1 MGTKAITIRTEDET
15 IAEIDGLA
23 RAMDRSRNYVV
34 NQAMLAYV
42 ASAGAAPPEAI
53 EPSDVES
60 AESDGATLRL
70 NGNGT
75 AKKQAKA
82 DGKKKKDRKK
92 KKARK
97 KSKK

>member
-42 ASAGAAPPEAI
+42 ASAGAAPPEAV
-53 EPSDVES
+53 ELSVVES
-60 AESDGATLRL
+60 AESDAEMRAIFEDLDDLIRTEPAVGDYDQ
-70 NGNGT
+70 
-75 AKKQAKA
+75 KI
-82 DGKKKKDRKK
+82 
-92 KKARK
+92 
-97 KSKK
+97 